1 MRVFQACN
9 RSCVMLALLVV
20 LAKSPVVVPVVMEH
34 TDPLTL
40 AVLVC
45 PYNLRVSALL
55 FMYLINGGWTK
66 R

>member
-1 MRVFQACN
+1 
-9 RSCVMLALLVV
+9 MLALLVV